1 MYAYD
6 SSDHSTR
13 MYNNPLN
20 ANDVVF
26 EPSSMLEC
34 VQVMKG
40 HVDGFANALNVM
52 IRFLDNEDD
61 LMSALGV
68 TDQDEGEILKQ
79 IKLDEGISIFEQ
91 LSKGDSAQSWTV
103 AAHYAERSKRILETV
118 NTFFRY
124 FGTHDD
130 TKKTLT
136 THRVIDRLENLSIRC
151 NEARET
157 ICAPIMKFHE
167 ETKLFLEI
175 IAAMM
180 YPLGAKWE
188 VLRMEL
194 FLRKSLGDAENFP
207 LILRLKGQDGYNN
220 LFQRSDDELSAL
232 LLALE
237 RLNFRQNTI
246 CGQNLDRARNENS
259 FLNAMQFMIKK
270 QIYVDTK
277 YTKETKRAL
286 ICFYL
291 GITKF
296 IQAHLGGFKVVR
308 KGPNAGSCFTQVI
321 GTSSGTHTQAMDSS
335 AETYFP
341 AAGTSSGA
349 GTGAGAP
356 LGTAIDTP
364 FPAASAGTGTGAFF
378 AASGTPFGTTT
389 DFPATSAANGAATS
403 VGATAGLPFG
413 NSGPSTR
420 FDISNSAAGTNAS
433 TLKFHF
439 T

>member
-1 MYAYD
+1 MHNY
-6 SSDHSTR
+6 
-13 MYNNPLN
+13 PLN
-20 ANDVVF
+20 ADAVVF

-34 VQVMKG
+34 VQAMKG
-40 HVDGFANALNVM
+40 HVDGFEHAMNLS

-61 LMSALGV
+61 LMGALGV

-91 LSKGDSAQSWTV
+91 LSKGDSSESWTV
-103 AAHYAERSKRILETV
+103 AAQYAERSKSILETV

-124 FGTHDD
+124 FGTHED

-136 THRVIDRLENLSIRC
+136 THRVIDRLEIFSARC

-157 ICAPIMKFHE
+157 ICTPIEKFHE
-167 ETKLFLEI
+167 ETQLFVNI
-175 IAAMM
+175 IAATT

-188 VLRMEL
+188 VLKMEL
-194 FLRKSLGDAENFP
+194 FLRKSLGDPENFP
-207 LILRLKGQDGYNN
+207 FILRLKGQDGYNN
-220 LFQRSDDELSAL
+220 LFERGDDELSAL

-237 RLNFRQNTI
+237 RLNFRQNAI
-246 CGQNLDRARNENS
+246 CGQNLDRARNENR
-259 FLNAMQFMIKK
+259 FLNARQFMMKK
-270 QIYVDTK
+270 QIYVDRQ
-277 YTKETKRAL
+277 YTTETKRAL

-291 GITKF
+291 GITIF
-296 IQAHLGGFKVVR
+296 IQSNLGGFKVVR

-321 GTSSGTHTQAMDSS
+321 GTSNGTHTQAMDSS
-335 AETYFP
+335 TETYFP

-356 LGTAIDTP
+356 LGTAINTP

-378 AASGTPFGTTT
+378 AASGTPVGTTT
-389 DFPATSAANGAATS
+389 DSATSAATS
-403 VGATAGLPFG
+403 VGATAGVPFG
-413 NSGPSTR
+413 TSGPTR
-420 FDISNSAAGTNAS
+420 FDTSNSAAGTNAS
-433 TLKFHF
+433 TLKYNF